1 MNIARFL
8 AVTVLLVFL
17 TGCSRVQL
25 LYGQLDWLIPYY
37 LETYMKFSDKQRAVL
52 DRRVDAL
59 LTWHC
64 RTQLGLYADLLRYAN
79 TDFQAGT
86 MTSERIGEY
95 STQLEGFWRA
105 LMVQAS
111 PAVADLLLTASDEQ
125 IEGLFTAFKEKNET
139 WLAEFNDQ
147 SDGERREQYRER
159 MTEELERWFGPLNP
173 KQQQAV
179 REWSRRL
186 TPLGLE
192 GLRSRQRW
200 QANLRDVI
208 GDRANETAFREGI
221 DELFVKP
228 RVLRSPDIQKRFD
241 ANRVLA
247 LDLVYQIGAHMD
259 GEQRKQLANQT
270 ASFAGDL
277 EDLVCVPEP
286 AGARKQDVKRPGT
299 PPDKNL
305 RSDP

>member
-1 MNIARFL
+1 MNVARFL
-8 AVTVLLVFL
+8 TVTVLLVLL

-37 LETYMKFSDKQRAVL
+37 LETYMKFSDEQRAVL

-64 RTQLGLYADLLRYAN
+64 STQLGLYADLLSSAN

-86 MTSERIGEY
+86 MTKERIQEY
-95 STQLEGFWRA
+95 TTQLEGFWHA

-111 PAVADLLLTASDEQ
+111 PTVAELLLTASDEQ
-125 IEGLFTAFKEKNET
+125 IEGLFTVFKEKNEA

-147 SDGERREQYRER
+147 TDDERREHYRER
-159 MTEELERWFGPLNP
+159 MTEELERWFGPLNA

-192 GLRSRQRW
+192 GLRSRQQW
-200 QANLRDVI
+200 QAHLRDVI
-208 GDRANETAFREGI
+208 GGRADETAFREGI

-228 RVLRSPDIQKRFD
+228 RALRSPAIQKRFD
-241 ANRVLA
+241 DNRGLA
-247 LDLVYQIGAHMD
+247 LDLVHQIGAHMD
-259 GEQRKQLANQT
+259 GEQRTHLANQA
-270 ASFAGDL
+270 ASVAGDL
-277 EDLVCVPEP
+277 EELVCVPRS
-286 AGARKQDVKRPGT
+286 AGARNQDVKKPATPLRP
-299 PPDKNL
+299 NE